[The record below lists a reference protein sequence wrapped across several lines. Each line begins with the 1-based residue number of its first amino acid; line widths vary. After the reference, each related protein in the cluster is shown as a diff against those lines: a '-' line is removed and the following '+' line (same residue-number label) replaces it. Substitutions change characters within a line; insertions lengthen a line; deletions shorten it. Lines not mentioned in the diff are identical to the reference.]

1 MAALRALGQR
11 RRVRKGTGLF
21 HEGDRS
27 DRVLVVVSGR
37 VKVSNLRPDGGEDVV
52 AIVGPGE
59 LLGELAA
66 IDGEPHSCSATAV
79 EAVEVISIPAEAFN
93 AFAAERPDVALGL
106 LRAVT
111 RRLRDADR
119 KRVEFGTHDTLGR
132 VARRLV
138 ELADRYGENDRDGV
152 RITLPLSQEELAGW
166 TGSSREAVVKALR
179 TMRARGWIRTA
190 RREIR
195 ILDRDAL
202 EHRAR

>member
-1 MAALRALGQR
+1 VGGG
-11 RRVRKGTGLF
+11 VF

-27 DRVLVVVSGR
+27 DRVLLVLSGR
-37 VKVSNLRPDGGEDVV
+37 LKVASVRPDGGEDVV

-59 LLGELAA
+59 LLGELSA
-66 IDGEPHSCSATAV
+66 IDGEPHSCDATAL
-79 EAVEVISIPAEAFN
+79 EAVEVVVVPSEEFN
-93 AFAAERPDVALGL
+93 AFMASRPDVALRL
-106 LRAVT
+106 LRTVT

-138 ELADRYGENDRDGV
+138 ELAGRYGEPDGDGV
-152 RITLPLSQEELAGW
+152 RIALPLSQDELAGW

-179 TMRARGWIRTA
+179 TMRARGWITTA

-195 ILDRDAL
+195 VLDAAAL
-202 EHRAR
+202 ERRAR